1 MRNFQ
6 FLAVLAV
13 CGSLAAQTDQP
24 VTTMSVKVKVVNVLA
39 TVRDKHGTVIGNLN
53 KDDFTLSE
61 DGRPQSIHYFA
72 QESDLPL
79 TLGLLVDTSL
89 SQRRV
94 LDQERSAS
102 HSFLD
107 RMVREDRDR
116 AFIIHFDHEV
126 ELLQDL
132 TSSHEKL
139 EGALGGLETP
149 RLQRANAPDPSSPDP
164 SDPSDPSQRGGG
176 GRRGGHGGGFHGG
189 GTMLYD
195 AVYLASDEVMKKQQG
210 RKAVIILSDGV
221 DTGSKETLEYAMETA
236 QRADTVVYS
245 ILFKDDEQGGGGG
258 FSGPRMGG
266 GIGGTGG
273 GMGRGGRGGRGG
285 YPQQRPHEDGKKV
298 LQRISKETGG
308 RLFEVSKKENVDQ
321 IYAQIEDELRHQYNL
336 GYTPDRGTGIESGYH
351 KIQLAV
357 KKKDMVAQTREGY
370 YGSE

>member
-1 MRNFQ
+1 MLNFKV
-6 FLAVLAV
+6 LALLAV
-13 CGSLAAQTDQP
+13 CGTLVAQSDQP

-39 TVRDKHGTVIGNLN
+39 TVRDKHGAVIGNLN

-61 DGRPQSIHYFA
+61 DGRPQNIHYFT

-139 EGALGGLETP
+139 EAALDGLETP
-149 RLQRANAPDPSSPDP
+149 RLQRANAPDPSSSDP
-164 SDPSDPSQRGGG
+164 SDPSDSGQRGGG
-176 GRRGGHGGGFHGG
+176 GRGGRGGFHGG

-195 AVYLASDEVMKKQQG
+195 AVYLASDEVMKKQEG

-221 DTGSKETLEYAMETA
+221 DNGSKETLEYAMETA

-245 ILFKDDEQGGGGG
+245 ILFKDDEEGGGGG
-258 FSGPRMGG
+258 FGGPRLGG
-266 GIGGTGG
+266 GIGGMGG

-298 LQRISKETGG
+298 LARISQETGG

-336 GYTPDRGTGIESGYH
+336 GYTPDRGSGIESGYH
-351 KIQLAV
+351 KIQLVV
-357 KKKDMVAQTREGY
+357 KKKDLVAQTRAGY
-370 YGSE
+370 YGTD